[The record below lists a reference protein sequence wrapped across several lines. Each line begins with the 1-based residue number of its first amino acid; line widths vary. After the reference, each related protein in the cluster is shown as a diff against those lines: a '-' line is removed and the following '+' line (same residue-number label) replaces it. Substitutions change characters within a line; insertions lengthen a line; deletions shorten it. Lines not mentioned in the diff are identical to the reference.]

1 MGWLEDPLGSDSSG
15 SSLRSE
21 MVQHSDHLINSKHP
35 HSHFEDIIP
44 SNYFFFPVCPFGM
57 KNKRIK
63 LNASISQCLS
73 KKRNSALNKAW

>member
-1 MGWLEDPLGSDSSG
+1 MGWTRVPLVLHYSG
-15 SSLRSE
+15 SNLRSE
-21 MVQHSDHLINSKHP
+21 MVPHSDHLINSKHP

-44 SNYFFFPVCPFGM
+44 SNYFFPVCPFGM

-73 KKRNSALNKAW
+73 KKNVTLH

>member
-1 MGWLEDPLGSDSSG
+1 MGWIEVPLGLHSSG

-21 MVQHSDHLINSKHP
+21 IVQHSDHLINSKHP

-44 SNYFFFPVCPFGM
+44 SNYFFPVCPFGM

-63 LNASISQCLS
+63 LNASISQRLS
-73 KKRNSALNKAW
+73 KKRNSALNKDW

>member
-1 MGWLEDPLGSDSSG
+1 MGWIEVPLGLYSSG

-21 MVQHSDHLINSKHP
+21 IVQHSDHLINSKHP

-44 SNYFFFPVCPFGM
+44 SNYFFPVCPFGM

-63 LNASISQCLS
+63 LNASISQRLS
-73 KKRNSALNKAW
+73 KKRNSALNKDW

>member
-1 MGWLEDPLGSDSSG
+1 MGWIEVPLGLQDSG
-15 SSLRSE
+15 RSLRSE

-44 SNYFFFPVCPFGM
+44 SNYFFPVCPFGM
-57 KNKRIK
+57 KNKGIK

-73 KKRNSALNKAW
+73 KKTVTLH

>member
-1 MGWLEDPLGSDSSG
+1 
-15 SSLRSE
+15 

-44 SNYFFFPVCPFGM
+44 SNYFFPVCPFGM